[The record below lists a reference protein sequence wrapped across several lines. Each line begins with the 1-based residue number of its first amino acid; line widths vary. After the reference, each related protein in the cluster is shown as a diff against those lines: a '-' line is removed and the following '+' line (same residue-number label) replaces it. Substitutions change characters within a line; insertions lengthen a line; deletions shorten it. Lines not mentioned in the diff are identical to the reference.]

1 MLDLLF
7 SFMVF
12 ELTTVVKKLGT
23 LEKVAC
29 WTKIEVPLLC
39 MQVVCAWREIQI
51 VNKLCTA
58 SGLECLSV
66 TMWASSGLSEG
77 GELKN

>member
-1 MLDLLF
+1 MLLLGG
-7 SFMVF
+7 
-12 ELTTVVKKLGT
+12 KKLGT

-29 WTKIEVPLLC
+29 WTKIKVPLLC

-58 SGLECLSV
+58 SGLLACMVRKVFECYNVGTQWFVRRGGAKKLSI
-66 TMWASSGLSEG
+66 
-77 GELKN
+77 